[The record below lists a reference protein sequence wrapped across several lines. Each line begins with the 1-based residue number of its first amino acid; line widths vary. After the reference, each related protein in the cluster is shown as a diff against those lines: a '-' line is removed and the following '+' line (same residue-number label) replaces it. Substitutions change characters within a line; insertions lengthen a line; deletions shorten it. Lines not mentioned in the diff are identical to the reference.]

1 MDRTSICKVR
11 KAFKLL
17 PQSVPRVNPLNP
29 VVIYSTKSGN
39 TEKVALEIT
48 EELKCKV
55 IKISGESDFSKISFK
70 DFDLVFIGTW
80 VRGGEPC
87 PDMRSFL
94 KQLNLEDS
102 NRQFALFM
110 TWAGGGKSDVLTF
123 NRVKQLLEA
132 KNQRL
137 LDDYYKCLGKTFGF
151 ARRGH
156 PDTQDLAEAR
166 NWARKTAYL
175 PEKSAK

>member
-1 MDRTSICKVR
+1 M
-11 KAFKLL
+11 
-17 PQSVPRVNPLNP
+17 NP

-39 TEKVALEIT
+39 TEKVALEIAQ
-48 EELKCKV
+48 ELNCKAF
-55 IKISGESDFSKISFK
+55 KISGELYFSTISLK

-80 VRGGEPC
+80 VRGGEPS
-87 PDMRSFL
+87 PDMLRFL

-102 NRQFALFM
+102 DRQFALFI

-123 NRVKQLLEA
+123 NRVKHLLEA

-137 LDDYYKCLGKTFGF
+137 LDGCYKCLGKTFGF

-166 NWARKTAYL
+166 KWARKTVCL
-175 PEKSAK
+175 PEKSSK